1 MKRSLWNQLVA
12 SRFSPNFGHTTAP
25 SDRDINMDA
34 YDPMNVDDVEAFG
47 PSIKISR
54 VSGALT
60 LCDAEARRITA
71 VRGLVRAAGS
81 DS

>member
-1 MKRSLWNQLVA
+1 
-12 SRFSPNFGHTTAP
+12 
-25 SDRDINMDA
+25 MDS

-60 LCDAEARRITA
+60 LCDAEARRIAA

>member
-1 MKRSLWNQLVA
+1 
-12 SRFSPNFGHTTAP
+12 
-25 SDRDINMDA
+25 MDA

-60 LCDAEARRITA
+60 LCDAEARRIA
-71 VRGLVRAAGS
+71 VRGFVRAAGS